1 MRALTNIVLIGVAEG
16 RRTNLFQEALV
27 GLGLPAATVISYTD
41 LLGGRTRLA
50 DHVRA
55 GTLLRLD
62 SPGKEFAAER
72 ALLCAGADACEE
84 ESTYARIPRRE
95 AEALEFEKG
104 RILYPRQWFHG
115 FRSFLRLVEEQ
126 LSTCA
131 GHHLMNS
138 AADVATMFDKPR
150 CHHRLSEVGAPL
162 PESLGEVGSFDEL
175 RERMRQRGCA
185 RVFVKLAHGS
195 SASGVVAYQTDG
207 RRQRAATTV
216 EVVRSAGELRLYN
229 SRRVRVYQEA
239 GEIAALINALCRHR
253 VHVERWLP
261 KAGIE
266 GKTFDLRVV
275 VIAGEARHAVVR
287 LSRHPMTNLH
297 LLGGRGQL
305 DAVVSGMGEAGWERA
320 RHTCERALAAGF
332 PRSLYAGVDLRI
344 SPDYRRHD
352 VLEVNAFGDLLP
364 GVLHEGQDT
373 YTAELTALF
382 GRGVALPP
390 AKAVSKSE
398 HNPLRLTSYLCA
410 FARNSNGSRK
420 GAK

>member
-16 RRTNLFQEALV
+16 RRTELFQAALV

-41 LLGGRTRLA
+41 LVGGRTRLA

-84 ESTYARIPRRE
+84 EGTYARIARRE
-95 AEALEFEKG
+95 AETLEFEKG
-104 RILYPRQWFHG
+104 RILYPRQWFQG
-115 FRSFLRLVEEQ
+115 FRNFLRLVEEQ
-126 LSTCA
+126 LSACA
-131 GHHLMNS
+131 GHRLMNS
-138 AADVATMFDKPR
+138 ATDVATMFDKPR
-150 CHHRLSEVGAPL
+150 CHQRLSEVGAPV

-175 RERMRQRGCA
+175 RERMHERGCA

-207 RRQRAATTV
+207 RRRQRAATTV

-261 KAGIE
+261 KAGVE

-275 VIAGEARHAVVR
+275 VIGGEARHAVVR

-297 LLGGRGQL
+297 LLGGRGPL
-305 DAVVSGMGEAGWERA
+305 DAVVNRMGEAGWERA
-320 RHTCERALAAGF
+320 RRTCERALAAGF

-344 SPDYRRHD
+344 SPDYSRHD

-364 GVLHEGQDT
+364 GVLHKGQDT
-373 YTAELTALF
+373 YTAELEAILKQK
-382 GRGVALPP
+382 L
-390 AKAVSKSE
+390 
-398 HNPLRLTSYLCA
+398 NPLRLCA
-410 FARNSNGSRK
+410 FA
-420 GAK
+420 